1 MLRWWDQI
9 KWIKLAVN
17 RETQSDDILGKEE
30 CIEPLEALKA
40 LTIHGAY
47 QYFEENEKGS
57 LKIGKKADMVILS
70 ENPLTI
76 DKKKIKDIKVLK
88 TIKDGQVIFDSQEGI
103 NVSQTTNI
111 F

>member
-1 MLRWWDQI
+1 
-9 KWIKLAVN
+9 
-17 RETQSDDILGKEE
+17 
-30 CIEPLEALKA
+30 
-40 LTIHGAY
+40 
-47 QYFEENEKGS
+47 
-57 LKIGKKADMVILS
+57 MVILS